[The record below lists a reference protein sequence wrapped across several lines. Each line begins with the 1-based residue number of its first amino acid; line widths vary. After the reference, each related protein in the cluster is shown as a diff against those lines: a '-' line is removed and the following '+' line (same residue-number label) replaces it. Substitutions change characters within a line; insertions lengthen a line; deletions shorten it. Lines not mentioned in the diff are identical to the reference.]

1 MLKKAV
7 REIYKQKR
15 LELSPSE
22 LEERSERICQAL
34 FSRFQLEGKTV
45 SLFLP
50 IERQKEINTYHILE
64 KGMAIGTVIA
74 LPKINPSNLSL
85 KHYQFE
91 TQSQLA
97 LNELGIPEPTHG
109 KTIKPEQLDFV
120 FVPLLAVDKTGHRI
134 GYGKGYYDRFLKKCS
149 PHCQFVGL
157 HLFDEF
163 IEIEDVDSHD
173 IQLDYCITPEK
184 VIRFDNK

>member
-7 REIYKQKR
+7 RELYKQKR
-15 LELSPSE
+15 RELSPLE
-22 LEERSERICQAL
+22 LDNRSEKICVAL

-64 KGMAIGTVIA
+64 KGMSIGTLIA
-74 LPKINPSNLSL
+74 LPKTNTANHSM
-85 KHYQFE
+85 KHYLFE
-91 TQSQLA
+91 NQSQLA
-97 LNELGIPEPTHG
+97 LNELGIPEPTSG
-109 KTIKPEQLDFV
+109 KMIKPEQLDFV

-163 IEIEDVDSHD
+163 IEIEDVDTHD

-184 VIRFDNK
+184 IIRFDNK